1 MPATVHRLG
10 VPLLEGM
17 RNTARCR
24 IPAHPFFGFFHV
36 SAVLPGSHYHFSIPV
51 YTLNHHSRSIM
62 TTSTAAATTTPA
74 SVPAAAPSILND
86 KALSARELEW
96 AVNSEALLAEH
107 AAINGSIVRTRFP
120 PEPNG
125 YLHIGHAKSM
135 NMNFRLAF
143 DKLGVAEENRR
154 TVFRYGTNS
163 CCYCLCVLPFRLGY
177 SSLYF
182 TYR

>member
-1 MPATVHRLG
+1 MLTWYHRT
-10 VPLLEGM
+10 PS
-17 RNTARCR
+17 NTGLTT
-24 IPAHPFFGFFHV
+24 HPFFEFFHV
-36 SAVLPGSHYHFSIPV
+36 FISAVVLPGSHYHFNIPV
-51 YTLNHHSRSIM
+51 FTLKHHSRSIM
-62 TTSTAAATTTPA
+62 TNSTAAATTTPA